1 MSSTLIPPPPAASGV
16 AVPTVIPPG
25 LLSRR
30 TANLGTENAFKVGP
44 YIKAIE
50 DAGHK
55 VVKCNL
61 GEPDFPLAAHIVAE
75 IKRCLDADM
84 THYVDPQG
92 ILPLR
97 EVIASTMSARRGIPI
112 GPERV
117 VVFPGAKPPI
127 GLCIQTYCNEGDEV
141 VYPSPGFPI
150 YESFALYT
158 GTRPVPLLLRESQGF
173 SFDGTDLEP
182 LLSPR
187 TKLIILNFPSNPTGG
202 VASRAQLDSI
212 AEVILRC
219 APQARVYSD
228 EVYEDILFDGNR
240 HVSIAS
246 LPGMAERTVIVSGVS
261 KSYAWTGGRIGWAV
275 FPTAEEAQIFKNL
288 NINYFSCIP
297 AYNQMGAK
305 MALESPHSAAV
316 IAEMGAA
323 FQARR
328 DFMVAGLNATPGIRC
343 QNPGGAFYLF
353 PNIEGVCESLGAIE
367 LHAGLPEPI
376 RQRTSPAGLFQMFLL
391 WQHHVATLDRNSF
404 GRIGAVGQHYLR
416 LSIATGIDDLELG
429 LARIRAAATDR
440 DGFARFVAQGEHL
453 W

>member
-1 MSSTLIPPPPAASGV
+1 MSTSLTPQAPTALPA
-16 AVPTVIPPG
+16 G
-25 LLSRR
+25 LLSKR

-44 YIKAIE
+44 YIKAVE
-50 DAGHK
+50 DAGNK

-61 GEPDFPLAAHIVAE
+61 GEPDFPLAQHIITEV
-75 IKRCLDADM
+75 KRCLDADM

-97 EVIASTMSARRGIPI
+97 EAIARTMGERRGLPI
-112 GPERV
+112 GPDRV

-158 GTRPVPLLLRESQGF
+158 GAKPVPLHLKEEQGF
-173 SFDGTDLEP
+173 SFTGADLEP

-202 VASRAQLDSI
+202 VATREQLEGI
-212 AEVILRC
+212 AEVIRRK

-246 LPGMAERTVIVSGVS
+246 LPGMAERTILVGGVS
-261 KSYAWTGGRIGWAV
+261 KSYAWTGGRVGWAV
-275 FPTAEEAQIFKNL
+275 FPTVEETQIFKNL

-305 MALESPHSAAV
+305 MALESPESARV
-316 IAEMGAA
+316 IAEMGKA
-323 FQARR
+323 FQSRR
-328 DFMVAGLNATPGIRC
+328 DFMVAGLNDTPGITC

-353 PNIEGVCESLGAIE
+353 PNIKGVLESLGAIE
-367 LHAGLPEPI
+367 LHAALPADVREK
-376 RQRTSPAGLFQMFLL
+376 TSPAGLFQMFLL
-391 WQHHVATLDRNSF
+391 WRHHVATLDRRSF
-404 GRIGAVGQHYLR
+404 GRIGSDGQHYLR
-416 LSIATGIDDLELG
+416 FSIATGMEDLKLG
-429 LARIRAAATDR
+429 LERIRAAAKDR
-440 DGFARFVAQGEHL
+440 DGFRAFVREGVHL